1 MMSKITKQITICAL
15 LTMFS
20 AFGIFGQV
28 ASGGNL
34 SLEQSSLAS
43 GGDVSNDTSNN
54 IFSVSGTIGQSIAG
68 TTSAGGTFSTT
79 GGVWGASLA
88 PTAAGAT
95 VSGKV
100 VDAEGNALKNI
111 AVILSGGIL
120 TAPRIVKTNN
130 FGNFSFEDVTV
141 GETYVVS
148 VSNKKYG
155 FPQNSFVIS
164 LMENVSDLVF
174 RSTWQNN

>member
-1 MMSKITKQITICAL
+1 MMSKITKQITFCAV
-15 LTMFS
+15 LTLFS

-68 TTSAGGTFSTT
+68 KTSAGGTFSTT

-100 VDAEGNALKNI
+100 IDSEGNALKNI

-164 LMENVSDLVF
+164 LTENVTDMVF